1 MSQKDARIDRSL
13 VAAEFAAVEAI
24 RPVFFMKLSTRA
36 RYAIRV
42 LLDIAERIHQER
54 PIQLNDVA
62 GRTGISRRYLD
73 QIVMPLKSAGLLIGT
88 KGRHGGYQLS
98 KEPAEIPLLDIVEA
112 TIGPV
117 NLVECVQSPQTCERS
132 AECPARLIYRL
143 LSANM
148 RTVLTA
154 YTLEDLSN
162 KGVLAEIEQK
172 VDALEAA
179 L

>member
-1 MSQKDARIDRSL
+1 
-13 VAAEFAAVEAI
+13 
-24 RPVFFMKLSTRA
+24 MKLSTRA

-42 LLDIAERIHQER
+42 LLDIAARKEEQR

-62 GRTGISRRYLD
+62 ERTGISRRYLD

-98 KEPAEIPLLDIVEA
+98 KDPSDIHLLDIVEA

-132 AECPARLIYRL
+132 GSCPARLIYRL
-143 LSANM
+143 LSASM
-148 RTVLTA
+148 RTILTD
-154 YTLEDLSN
+154 YTLEDLG
-162 KGVLAEIEQK
+162 KDHILAEIEGK
-172 VDALEAA
+172 VEALEAA

>member
-1 MSQKDARIDRSL
+1 
-13 VAAEFAAVEAI
+13 
-24 RPVFFMKLSTRA
+24 MKLSTRA

-42 LLDIAERIHQER
+42 LLDIAARKDEVR

-98 KEPAEIPLLDIVEA
+98 KQPVDIQLLDIVEA

-132 AECPARLIYRL
+132 GECPARLIYRL
-143 LSANM
+143 LSVSM
-148 RTVLTA
+148 RTHLTD
-154 YTLEDLSN
+154 YTLDDLGN
-162 KGVLAEIEQK
+162 KDIQVLLEEK
-172 VDALEAA
+172 VSEMEAA

>member
-1 MSQKDARIDRSL
+1 
-13 VAAEFAAVEAI
+13 
-24 RPVFFMKLSTRA
+24 MKLSTRA

-42 LLDIAERIHQER
+42 LLDIAARRDEDR

-62 GRTGISRRYLD
+62 ERTGISRRYLD

-88 KGRHGGYQLS
+88 KGRHGGYQLA
-98 KEPAEIPLLDIVEA
+98 KAPEAIYLLDIVEA

-132 AECPARLIYRL
+132 DECPARLLYRL
-143 LSANM
+143 LSASM
-148 RTVLTA
+148 RTTLTD
-154 YTLEDLSN
+154 YTLKDLGT
-162 KGVLAEIEQK
+162 KDVLAQMKQK
-172 VDALEAA
+172 VEGLEAA

>member
-1 MSQKDARIDRSL
+1 
-13 VAAEFAAVEAI
+13 
-24 RPVFFMKLSTRA
+24 MKLSTRA

-42 LLDIAERIHQER
+42 LLDIAARRNEER

-62 GRTGISRRYLD
+62 ERTGISRRYLD

-98 KEPAEIPLLDIVEA
+98 KDPVNIHLLDIVEA

-132 AECPARLIYRL
+132 GDCPARLIYRL
-143 LSANM
+143 LSASM
-148 RTVLTA
+148 RTILTD
-154 YTLEDLSN
+154 YTLDDLGN
-162 KGVLAEIEQK
+162 KDVLDEIEKK
-172 VDALEAA
+172 VVALEEA

>member
-1 MSQKDARIDRSL
+1 
-13 VAAEFAAVEAI
+13 
-24 RPVFFMKLSTRA
+24 MKLSTRA

-42 LLDIAERIHQER
+42 LLDIAARKEEAR

-98 KEPAEIPLLDIVEA
+98 KEPVDIHLLDIVEA

-132 AECPARLIYRL
+132 GECPARLIYRL
-143 LSANM
+143 LSASM
-148 RTVLTA
+148 RTVLTD
-154 YTLEDLSN
+154 YTLDDLGN
-162 KGVLAEIEQK
+162 KAVQDEIEQK
-172 VDALEAA
+172 VVALEAA

>member
-1 MSQKDARIDRSL
+1 
-13 VAAEFAAVEAI
+13 
-24 RPVFFMKLSTRA
+24 MKLSTRA

-42 LLDIAERIHQER
+42 LLDIAARKDEAR

-62 GRTGISRRYLD
+62 SRTGISRRYLD

-98 KEPAEIPLLDIVEA
+98 KEPVDIHLLDIVEA

-132 AECPARLIYRL
+132 GECPARLIYRL
-143 LSANM
+143 LSASM
-148 RTVLTA
+148 RTHLTD
-154 YTLEDLSN
+154 YTLDDLGN
-162 KGVLAEIEQK
+162 KDVQALIEEK
-172 VDALEAA
+172 VVALESA

>member
-1 MSQKDARIDRSL
+1 
-13 VAAEFAAVEAI
+13 
-24 RPVFFMKLSTRA
+24 MKLSTRA

-42 LLDIAERIHQER
+42 LLDIAERKDEAR

-98 KEPAEIPLLDIVEA
+98 KEPVDIHLLDIVEA

-132 AECPARLIYRL
+132 GECPARLIYRL
-143 LSANM
+143 LSASM
-148 RTVLTA
+148 RTHLTD
-154 YTLEDLSN
+154 YTLDDLGN
-162 KGVLAEIEQK
+162 KDVQVLIEEK
-172 VDALEAA
+172 VSAMEAA